1 MACRD
6 MWPTVRHKSF
16 PAETIPLTPI
26 LFETRKPQLLL
37 VSRSFGSISRSNEM
51 PHRRPLQH
59 KASIGTTP
67 RYQTE
72 SMDVEWSFVRLRR
85 RNIAEEGP
93 LVPAARTSTF
103 VGNRCS
109 FSFDCIVARFRS
121 SLLILT
127 DGAYAGCTNVFVTES
142 DKNKSSCPIRRL

>member
-59 KASIGTTP
+59 KASIGTPP

-85 RNIAEEGP
+85 RNIAKSP
-93 LVPAARTSTF
+93 CCSNFYTYTAAF
-103 VGNRCS
+103 AGNCCS
-109 FSFDCIVARFRS
+109 FSLDCIVARFRS
-121 SLLILT
+121 SLPILT
-127 DGAYAGCTNVFVTES
+127 DGAHAGCTNVPW
-142 DKNKSSCPIRRL
+142 SS